1 MLSLGRLTMFVQSFY
16 FEKNHLSLFYF
27 LLPAY
32 FRLYNCMCNCF
43 YKVLKFLVFDPWGRT
58 DNLAESKFRFY
69 LVWKMALVKAASVSS
84 HLIPKQLTSLLSGQ
98 NKVLLMQLA
107 SPTYLPQLKLTGQ
120 WTWTLLCILYGN
132 KHKSH
137 TLLWINNNVWPN
149 PTKWDRINDYFQLC
163 TWAWSRLFFSQLN
176 QKVTNLRIKHE
187 ATKFWGC
194 DCEKKEENL
203 SSYLVSIA
211 VPIATVHQ
219 KGQALFCLKI
229 NQWKSQNDCC

>member
-1 MLSLGRLTMFVQSFY
+1 MFFLLHAVHPPFVMLSLGRLTMF
-16 FEKNHLSLFYF
+16 NHFILKKIIYHFFYF

-107 SPTYLPQLKLTGQ
+107 SPTYLPELKLTGQ
-120 WTWTLLCILYGN
+120 WTWTLLCSKRN
-132 KHKSH
+132 K
-137 TLLWINNNVWPN
+137 
-149 PTKWDRINDYFQLC
+149 Y
-163 TWAWSRLFFSQLN
+163 
-176 QKVTNLRIKHE
+176 
-187 ATKFWGC
+187 
-194 DCEKKEENL
+194 
-203 SSYLVSIA
+203 
-211 VPIATVHQ
+211 
-219 KGQALFCLKI
+219 
-229 NQWKSQNDCC
+229 